1 MHKNLSKKELLINKF
16 TQVRNRTNLLVE
28 KLTHEDMNIQTAQ
41 FVSPT
46 KWHLAHTTWFFEKI
60 ILKNFSKKYFNY
72 DKNFDYLFNSYY
84 NSIGKQHPR
93 HKRGLISRPSV
104 EEIFRYRDDIDCKI
118 LNLISNAN
126 QLNNRFIFSFNV
138 AINHEQQHQELI
150 LMDIQHVFFSNP
162 IKPTYLERKN
172 NKKNLNKIKKV
183 PKYKRVNSKVCFI
196 GSENEEFC
204 FDNEKPKFE
213 KEILPFKISQNTIT
227 NYEWKEFMYDDGYKR
242 SELWLSDG
250 FDFIQ
255 KNEISKPFYWIDEN
269 YHFTLRGTQ
278 KICETLPV
286 TNISFYEANA
296 FAKWKKKRLPTE
308 FEIESLLKN
317 SNIKGNFQESG
328 NFEPSEND
336 DSSDIK
342 NLYGNTWE
350 WTSSHYLPYESYKP
364 WNEHLSEYNSKFM
377 FNQLVLKGGSCLTP
391 ISHIRASYRNFFY
404 PTDRWVCNS
413 FRLAES
419 IEK

>member
-16 TQVRNRTNLLVE
+16 TQVRNRTNLLAE
-28 KLTHEDMNIQTAQ
+28 RLTYEDMNIQTAQ

-60 ILKNFSKKYFNY
+60 ILKNFAKKYFNY

-93 HKRGLISRPSV
+93 HKRGLISRPGV
-104 EEIFRYRDDIDCKI
+104 DEIFTYRKDIDSKI
-118 LNLISNAN
+118 LDLISETN
-126 QLNNRFIFSFNV
+126 QLSNEFIFSLNV

-162 IKPTYLERKN
+162 LKPTYLERKT
-172 NKKNLNKIKKV
+172 KKKGLNKIKKIS
-183 PKYKRVNSKVCFI
+183 KFKKVNSKFCFI
-196 GSENEEFC
+196 GSEHEEFC
-204 FDNEKPKFE
+204 FDNEKPKFK
-213 KEILPFKISQNTIT
+213 KEILPFKISSNTIT

-242 SELWLSDG
+242 SELWLSYG

-255 KNEISKPFYWIDEN
+255 KNKISKPFYWINEN
-269 YHFTLRGTQ
+269 FHFTLRGTQ
-278 KICETLPV
+278 KIFDTFPV

-308 FEIESLLKN
+308 FEIEFLLKN
-317 SNIKGNFQESG
+317 SNIKGNFQEND
-328 NFEPSEND
+328 NFEPFDGDASSE
-336 DSSDIK
+336 IK

-350 WTSSHYLPYESYKP
+350 WTSSHYLPYECYKP
-364 WNEHLSEYNSKFM
+364 WDKHLGEYNSKFM

-419 IEK
+419 IGK